1 MGLGYGQCLLR
12 RRWAGGIFSSQPAYI
27 FHSHGNGRSSTL
39 TGSEGRQCAGPRLV
53 EGQLPAWRRCQHS
66 GPPLGGSR
74 RCSARNP
81 WLAASDG
88 WSLQPPDRWDS
99 ACQPSSCP
107 SHGSNLEADRLHRGP
122 RLEPPIDGHVLCQT
136 TQTSTNIATA
146 DICNVWVE
154 MDNIFWSSVMWPPQ
168 LLALSSEYEKA
179 KGKCNPHWV
188 IVHGDMASQ
197 RARCGQISSFVAFA
211 IHVNGGKD
219 KLLHESAQF
228 CRQGFT
234 LARFLCH
241 LTCPLDTLSNHLAAG
256 ILLSIQAC

>member
-1 MGLGYGQCLLR
+1 MSARNALLGQFAGNSGYLRVWVYGPRIWPLPPETTLGR
-12 RRWAGGIFSSQPAYI
+12 HRQPARI
-27 FHSHGNGRSSTL
+27 HLPFSWKWPSSTL
-39 TGSEGRQCAGPRLV
+39 TRSEGRQCAGPRVV

-146 DICNVWVE
+146 DICNVC
-154 MDNIFWSSVMWPPQ
+154 DIICWSSVMWPPQ
-168 LLALSSEYEKA
+168 LLALSSEYEK
-179 KGKCNPHWV
+179 
-188 IVHGDMASQ
+188 
-197 RARCGQISSFVAFA
+197 
-211 IHVNGGKD
+211 
-219 KLLHESAQF
+219 
-228 CRQGFT
+228 
-234 LARFLCH
+234 
-241 LTCPLDTLSNHLAAG
+241 
-256 ILLSIQAC
+256 